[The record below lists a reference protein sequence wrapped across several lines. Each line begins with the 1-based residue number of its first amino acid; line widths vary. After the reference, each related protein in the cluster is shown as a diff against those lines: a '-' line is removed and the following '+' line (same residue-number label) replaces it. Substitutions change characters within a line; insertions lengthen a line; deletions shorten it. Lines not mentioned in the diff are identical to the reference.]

1 MSCERAR
8 GTYNAMRAKFQIEKR
23 VINFVQKMILV
34 FASKLSR
41 KLHKLHKSE
50 VRLLSMG
57 YPEATLSLYVKHV
70 RGCV

>member
-41 KLHKLHKSE
+41 KLHKSE

-57 YPEATLSLYVKHV
+57 YPEATLSLCIKHV